1 MLDVGVLVEV
11 EGTEE
16 EAGGVD
22 FADDASEDGDSVDAA
37 GVGEEAAG
45 VLMLDVDFLESV
57 A

>member
-1 MLDVGVLVEV
+1 MGVLAGA

-16 EAGGVD
+16 EAGGAD